1 MFEKAL
7 VATDLSPASD
17 HLLECAGQLG
27 ALGVR
32 DVTLLHVAET
42 RFSVG
47 LDESLA
53 LREEPELA
61 TRASRLR
68 EHGYKVE
75 VELAR
80 GIAWFEIVDAARRK
94 GSHLIV
100 LASHGRGAI
109 AESLLGGTAAR
120 VAENS
125 PIPVL
130 VLRMGLMDKAGGRYC
145 ALRFANALD
154 YVLLP
159 TDFSGAARRAFDVV
173 RGFCPSAHRVLMLH
187 VNQEIVWEHLA
198 PEIPAAFEEEDR
210 NRLADH
216 VEALRNAGCPDARF
230 EIARGHGRKVILE
243 RAASEEVSLIVL
255 GTRGWSPL
263 KEVVLG
269 STAHALVRHARAPV
283 LLVPVW

>member
-17 HLLECAGQLG
+17 HLIDCAGQLK

-68 EHGYKVE
+68 EHGYEVE
-75 VELAR
+75 AELAR
-80 GIAWFEIVDAARRK
+80 GIAWFEIVDAARK
-94 GSHLIV
+94 NGSHLIV

-130 VLRMGLMDKAGGRYC
+130 VLRMGLMDEAGGRYC
-145 ALRFANALD
+145 VLRFAGVLD

-159 TDFSGAARRAFDVV
+159 MDFSGAARRAFDVV
-173 RGFCPSAHRVLMLH
+173 RGFGPAARRVLLTH
-187 VNQEIVWEHLA
+187 VNEDIVWEHVA
-198 PEIPAAFEEEDR
+198 PEIPTTFEEEDR
-210 NRLADH
+210 TRLAGL
-216 VEALRNAGCPDARF
+216 VEALRNAGCADVRY
-230 EIARGHGRKVILE
+230 EIARGHPRRVILE
-243 RAASEEVSLIVL
+243 RAEDEDVSLIVL
-255 GTRGWSPL
+255 GTRGWSPV
-263 KEVVLG
+263 KEVLLG
-269 STAHALVRHARAPV
+269 STAHILVRHARAPV
-283 LLVPVW
+283 LLIPA